1 MKNYKV
7 TKEDIKNTITLLQME
22 SGEVIALNPLNAE
35 TCVAKID
42 KMLDM
47 VNDDH
52 NLIKSVGVKVELK
65 NGDWIKTD
73 GKSVASRNVTDRTFI
88 EFLSKSVK
96 ALESFYVEGMNGKG
110 DKYALLS
117 KLGLDMAS
125 LQAEYG
131 Y

>member
-7 TKEDIKNTITLLQME
+7 TKNDIKNTITLIQME
-22 SGEVIALNPLNAE
+22 SGEVIALDPLNAE
-35 TCVAKID
+35 ACIAKID
-42 KMLDM
+42 RMLDM
-47 VNDDH
+47 VKDH
-52 NLIKSVGVKVELK
+52 VMIKRVGVKVDLR
-65 NGDWIKTD
+65 NGDWVKTD
-73 GKSVASRNVTDRTFI
+73 GKSIASRNVTDRTFI

-117 KLGLDMAS
+117 KLGLDMAH
-125 LQAEYG
+125 LQAEYD